1 MEKDIINA
9 LKIRDKERCQLPQ
22 RRRVDRISCPFVPVM
37 LAFLLPLLRN
47 ASCSFFFS
55 LDSRDM
61 LSLPHLFFCLLPF

>member
-47 ASCSFFFS
+47 ASCRVFFFP
-55 LDSRDM
+55 LI
-61 LSLPHLFFCLLPF
+61 HVTC